1 MPRRIS
7 VFLLPLLLAAACST
21 EPRDRPIP
29 TDPSAWKSNTEFRNI
44 VEALPSPDRKLLQN
58 WMLRHAFAAGK
69 GEPIPT
75 RTIGEAIEEQR
86 KFAAENKGAGEAD
99 AKAGDAK
106 AGDAKAEAVPKS
118 AADNK

>member
-1 MPRRIS
+1 MPRRVS

-29 TDPSAWKSNTEFRNI
+29 TDPSAWKSNAEFRNT

-69 GEPIPT
+69 GEAIPK

-86 KFAAENKGAGEAD
+86 KFAAENKGAKD
-99 AKAGDAK
+99 SKAAAGAGAK
-106 AGDAKAEAVPKS
+106 AGDAKAEATPKPT
-118 AADNK
+118 ADE

>member
-1 MPRRIS
+1 MLRRVP

-29 TDPSAWKSNTEFRNI
+29 SDPSAWRSNTEFRNT
-44 VEALPSPDRKLLQN
+44 VEALPSPDRTLVQN

-69 GEPIPT
+69 GEAIPT

-86 KFAAENKGAGEAD
+86 KLEAEKKGADKSKAAAGAD
-99 AKAGDAK
+99 SKAE
-106 AGDAKAEAVPKS
+106 DAKAEAAP
-118 AADNK
+118 